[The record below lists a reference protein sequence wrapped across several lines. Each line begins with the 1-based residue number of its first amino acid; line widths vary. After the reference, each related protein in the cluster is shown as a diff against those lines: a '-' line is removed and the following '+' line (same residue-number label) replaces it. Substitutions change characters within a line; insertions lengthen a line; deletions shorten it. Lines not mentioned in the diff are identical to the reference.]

1 MARMFGAGGSGNP
14 GNPGQGPVRRIDLT
28 QMMTRQAQGVLTGA
42 LRSAASQGHS
52 EMDALHL
59 VAALVTDEAGRTL
72 VKRAG
77 GDPKAIESDVAGQLP
92 AAGGPVN
99 TQPQPSMAAQQALIN
114 AYQAA
119 RAFGSTYF
127 GPEHLLLALTAD
139 QQSPAG
145 RVLAAHGVTPEGLQ
159 ADPTSGAPASGE
171 PSSETPTLDQYSQ
184 DLTERAREGDLDPV
198 IGRAGEIEQT
208 VEVLARRG
216 KNNPVLIGEAGVGKT
231 AIVEGIAQ
239 RIADEDVPG
248 VLSGKRLVQLE
259 MSAMLAG
266 TRYRGDFEERMTK
279 VIDEI
284 AEHSDELVV
293 FIDELHTVIGAGGAE
308 GAVDAGNMLKPRLA
322 RGELHLIGATTLDE
336 YRKNIEKDAAFER
349 RFQPV
354 YVDEPSIGDTIEIL
368 SGLQDRYERHHEVR
382 YTDEAVT
389 AAVQLSA
396 RYITDRQLPD
406 KAIDLIDQAG
416 ARHRMRRTAT
426 DTAAAKAALAAK
438 ETEKDA
444 AVAEENYEEASRL
457 RDEIG
462 KLTQRIEQAGAD
474 DTPDI
479 GEEVT
484 AEEIAE
490 VVSRA
495 TGIPTAQLT
504 EAEKQRLA
512 RLESELHER
521 VVGQDDA
528 VTAIARA
535 VRRSRSG
542 MGDPNRPIGS
552 FLFLGPTGVGKT
564 ELAKTLASSLFGDSD
579 RMVRLDMSEFSERHT
594 ASRLFGAPPGYVGH
608 EEAGQLTEK
617 VRNRPYS
624 VILLDEIEK
633 AHPDVFNTLLQI
645 LDDGR
650 LTDGQGRTVDFKNTV
665 LIMTSNLGS
674 DIISRRSGSLGFTSG
689 DEDREETVNRDK
701 LMGRLRDNF
710 RPEFL
715 NRVDEVVVFRK
726 LAGDELH
733 RITEALLDDSRERLG
748 EQNIELELDA
758 AAVDWIAE
766 RGHQPEFGARPLRR
780 TIQREVDDRI
790 ADLLL
795 EDKLSEGQQVVVH
808 TDDAG
813 GLAFDVTDPGESD
826 GEARHLAAA

>member
-1 MARMFGAGGSGNP
+1 MARMFGAGGA
-14 GNPGQGPVRRIDLT
+14 GQGPVRRIDLT
-28 QMMTRQAQGVLTGA
+28 QMMTQQAQAVLSEA
-42 LRSAASQGHS
+42 LRAAASAGHT

-59 VAALVTDEAGRTL
+59 LTALVTNEAGRTL
-72 VKRAG
+72 VERAG
-77 GDPKAIESDVAGQLP
+77 GDPTAIQSDAASQLP
-92 AAGGPVN
+92 AAGQPVN
-99 TQPQPSMAAQQALIN
+99 TQPQPSTAAQQALIN

-119 RAFGSTYF
+119 RAFGATYF
-127 GPEHLLLALTAD
+127 GPEHLLLALVAD
-139 QQSPAG
+139 QQSPAA

-159 ADPTSGAPASGE
+159 SGAATGAPGGGAGQS
-171 PSSETPTLDQYSQ
+171 SSETPTLDQYSQ
-184 DLTERAREGDLDPV
+184 DLTARAREGGLDPV
-198 IGRAGEIEQT
+198 IGRASEIEQT

-231 AIVEGIAQ
+231 AIVEGIAA
-239 RIADEDVPG
+239 RIADEDVPA

-259 MSAMLAG
+259 MSGMLAG

-284 AEHSDELVV
+284 AEHSDELIV

-322 RGELHLIGATTLDE
+322 RGELHLVGATTLDE

-354 YVDEPSIGDTIEIL
+354 YVDEPSISDTIEIL
-368 SGLQDRYERHHEVR
+368 SGLRDGYESHHEVR
-382 YTDEAVT
+382 YTDEAIT
-389 AAVQLSA
+389 AAVELSA
-396 RYITDRQLPD
+396 RYVTDRQLPD

-426 DTAAAKAALAAK
+426 DTETGKAQLATK
-438 ETEKDA
+438 EKEKDA

-462 KLTQRIEQAGAD
+462 KLAKRIEQLGEQE
-474 DTPDI
+474 TPDI
-479 GEEVT
+479 GEEVR

-495 TGIPTAQLT
+495 TGIPAAQLT
-504 EAEKQRLA
+504 EAEKERLA
-512 RLESELHER
+512 RLETELHER

-564 ELAKTLASSLFGDSD
+564 ELAKTLASSLFGDSE

-608 EEAGQLTEK
+608 DEAGQLTEK

-633 AHPDVFNTLLQI
+633 AHPDVFNTLLQV

-674 DIISRRSGSLGFTSG
+674 DIISSRSGSLGFTSG
-689 DEDREETVNRDK
+689 DEQREETVNRDK
-701 LMGRLRDNF
+701 LMTRLRDNF

-726 LAGDELH
+726 LAADELH
-733 RITEALLDDSRERLG
+733 RITEALLDDSRQRLH
-748 EQNIELELDA
+748 EQNIELEFDA

-795 EDKLSEGQQVVVH
+795 EDKVSEGQQVLVH
-808 TDDAG
+808 TDDVGA
-813 GLAFDVTDPGESD
+813 LVFDVTDPGASN